1 MNTQQSEQIAASV
14 VQSLLDC
21 PPDQL
26 SRLVRIE
33 SELSAAEE
41 LHERSM
47 QIIEDALGAE
57 RPNGDT
63 WRAQQIAKEILLL
76 RRRLE
81 KALSASITITPCS
94 DGVVEAVLSDNR
106 GQILEFLGLHHS
118 DPEFETK
125 MMLWV
130 GKLITMMCV
139 PENPG
144 AAA

>member
-1 MNTQQSEQIAASV
+1 MDTQQLESTAIGV

-26 SRLVRIE
+26 SRMVRLE
-33 SELSAAEE
+33 AELGAAAE

-47 QIIEDALGAE
+47 QIIEDALGA

-63 WRAQQIAKEILLL
+63 WRAQQIAKEITSL
-76 RRRLE
+76 RERLR

-106 GQILEFLGLHHS
+106 GQIVQFLGLHRN

-130 GKLITMMCV
+130 GKLITMMCA